1 MLPGN
6 TFNTTISYDVIF
18 WLYFYLNCLV
28 FISIVARVQQVMQVR
43 ALFQTFVKM
52 K

>member
-28 FISIVARVQQVMQVR
+28 ARVQQVMQVR
-43 ALFQTFVKM
+43 ALFFCKNEMNGV
-52 K
+52 